1 MKTAKLSDSDRFIP
15 TRRSLLSRLKD
26 WNDQESW
33 REFFETYW
41 SLIYKAAIGAGLT
54 PAEAQDVVQ
63 ETVISVCKSLPG
75 FAYNYTKGGFKG
87 WLMRLTTWRILDQFR
102 RRTPDARALEYK
114 LDDSNVEGVPVEQM
128 AQLTGQPFET
138 LWDQEWE
145 FNMMEAAMRRVKNK
159 VDPKQL
165 QIFDLLVRKNWP
177 VGKVAED
184 LKVNVARVYMA
195 RHRVGRL
202 IKKEIEHLM
211 AKPLGGT

>member
-41 SLIYKAAIGAGLT
+41 TLIYKAAIRAGLT
-54 PAEAQDVVQ
+54 PAEAEDVVQ
-63 ETVISVCKSLPG
+63 ETVVSVSKSLPG
-75 FAYNYTKGGFKG
+75 FNYNGTKGGFKG
-87 WLMRLTTWRILDQFR
+87 WLMRLTTWRILDQIR
-102 RRTPDARALEYK
+102 RRTPAAAALQFDPK
-114 LDDSNVEGVPVEQM
+114 DSNLEGVPVEQIDG
-128 AQLTGQPFET
+128 LTGQPFEA

-145 FNMMEAAMRRVKNK
+145 ANLMDAAMRRLKNR

-184 LKVNVARVYMA
+184 LKINVARVYMA

-202 IKKEIEHLM
+202 VKKELAELM
-211 AKPLGGT
+211 TTPI